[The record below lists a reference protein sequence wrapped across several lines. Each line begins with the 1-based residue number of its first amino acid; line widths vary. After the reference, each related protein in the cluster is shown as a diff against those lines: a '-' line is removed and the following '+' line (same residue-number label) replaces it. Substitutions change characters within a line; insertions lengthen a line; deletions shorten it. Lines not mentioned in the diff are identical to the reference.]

1 MAIKFEIDKH
11 AYCFPT
17 KVLAGNGGEHIL
29 NIDHILGHYVK
40 VNE

>member
-1 MAIKFEIDKH
+1 MIPIVNDLRIYIFL
-11 AYCFPT
+11 T
-17 KVLAGNGGEHIL
+17 NNEHIL